1 MLPER
6 LLGYCPLPFTSL
18 AHLAAGTNIGAY
30 VKAAQKP
37 EDRPGFFHEM
47 NVALQQ
53 ASRTE
58 YWLQLLHKG
67 GLLADKEFNSMH
79 TDCEEL
85 IKLLKSIT
93 KPTRT
98 NRQPTPSN

>member
-85 IKLLKSIT
+85 IKSIT